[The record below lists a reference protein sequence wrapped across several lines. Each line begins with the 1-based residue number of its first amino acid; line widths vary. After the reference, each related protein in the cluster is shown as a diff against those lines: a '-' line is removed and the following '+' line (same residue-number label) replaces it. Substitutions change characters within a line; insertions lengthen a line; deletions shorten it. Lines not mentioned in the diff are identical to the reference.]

1 MEMGLPVE
9 SNGLY
14 FLDLHSLTSKNI
26 MDYNIDLETI
36 AVFKERAIDLMFQ
49 FGPALIKSL
58 ILLLVGRYVI
68 RLIMKVFGKT
78 LEKYEIDPSLAS
90 FFKSFISALLWVLLL
105 ISVATTLGMEMTSF
119 VAILGAAGLAVG
131 LALQGSLSNFAGG
144 VLILVFKPFR
154 VGDTIEAQGTIGSV
168 ESIDI
173 LYTKIRNF
181 DNKVVTVP
189 NGALANNS
197 IINYSQKPT
206 RRVEIKVGV
215 AYGTDLKKTRQVI
228 LDVLKQD
235 ERIHG
240 EPEPVVKF
248 TNFGDSSLDLTI
260 RVWVDAADLWPV
272 YWDNMEAIKEAF
284 EANDIE
290 IPFPQRDVHHYY
302 PEGKQ

>member
-1 MEMGLPVE
+1 
-9 SNGLY
+9 
-14 FLDLHSLTSKNI
+14 
-26 MDYNIDLETI
+26 
-36 AVFKERAIDLMFQ
+36 
-49 FGPALIKSL
+49 
-58 ILLLVGRYVI
+58 
-68 RLIMKVFGKT
+68 MK
-78 LEKYEIDPSLAS
+78 YISLAT
-90 FFKSFISALLWVLLL
+90 FFKSFLNALLWVLLL

-144 VLILVFKPFR
+144 VLILIFKPFR
-154 VGDTIEAQGTIGSV
+154 VGETIEAQGTIGSV

-228 LDVLKQD
+228 LDVLKLD
-235 ERIHG
+235 ERIHP

-248 TNFGDSSLDLTI
+248 TNFGDSSLDLII

-284 EANDIE
+284 EQHDIE
-290 IPFPQRDVHHYY
+290 IPCPQRTLHHIS
-302 PEGKQ
+302 GRKRQIKF

>member
-1 MEMGLPVE
+1 
-9 SNGLY
+9 
-14 FLDLHSLTSKNI
+14 
-26 MDYNIDLETI
+26 MDYNFDLNNL
-36 AVFKERAIDLMFQ
+36 AVFKERAIDLLFQ
-49 FGPALIKSL
+49 FGPVFIKSL
-58 ILLLVGRYVI
+58 ILLLAGRYVI
-68 RLIMKVFGKT
+68 RLVMKVFAKT
-78 LEKYEIDPSLAS
+78 LDKYEIDPSLAT
-90 FFKSFISALLWVLLL
+90 FFKSFLNALLWVLLI

-154 VGDTIEAQGTIGSV
+154 VGDTVEAQGTIGSV

-228 LDVLKQD
+228 LDVLKLD
-235 ERIHG
+235 ERIHA

-248 TNFGDSSLDLTI
+248 TNFGDSSLDLII

-284 EANDIE
+284 EQHEIE
-290 IPFPQRDVHHYY
+290 IPFPQRTLHHLY
-302 PEGKQ
+302 PAGKDK